1 MTVFRGFKGANCSY
15 VFTLQDTLW
24 RVDAGMPTSCPCQRC
39 VFLGGVFFRTF
50 VYVYASVSREYLH
63 KAKRVT
69 FWRINHSF
77 FGYWRVNRFFFGYI
91 EPRYIHKILWRVNR
105 FFSGILNSDLYD
117 FLSLIFKCTHSSAE
131 LIYPGM
137 TNVIFSQSIVINPML
152 VRLVVSCP
160 AHHTLTVDES
170 QIGA

>member
-1 MTVFRGFKGANCSY
+1 MSLDGVIMDSITCKEKRKVCAFGGPLHRCRNAHKLPLHRCRNA
-15 VFTLQDTLW
+15 
-24 RVDAGMPTSCPCQRC
+24 C
-39 VFLGGVFFRTF
+39 VFLGGVFFRT
-50 VYVYASVSREYLH
+50 
-63 KAKRVT
+63 VT

-77 FGYWRVNRFFFGYI
+77 FGYWRVNRYFFGYI

-152 VRLVVSCP
+152 VRLVFSCP
-160 AHHTLTVDES
+160 AHHTCTVDES
-170 QIGA
+170 QNGA

>member
-1 MTVFRGFKGANCSY
+1 MACAF
-15 VFTLQDTLW
+15 
-24 RVDAGMPTSCPCQRC
+24 
-39 VFLGGVFFRTF
+39 GGP
-50 VYVYASVSREYLH
+50 AQGLH
-63 KAKRVT
+63 KEKRKWSKLRVLRVT